1 MRRSALKAIALV
13 VAVAPTAY
21 GLTGCED
28 GPNQTS
34 SPAPSGAGGL
44 WNGAGSDA
52 STSNPGTQDYD
63 AGGGG
68 TNAVNVC
75 NAAEQA
81 TAWGKAFS
89 ADIKPPFSI
98 GGTDLTV
105 GNTFGPVTIEDLIH
119 GTNGQP
125 KLCQGQNAGFCLD
138 GTGSPA
144 YSWGAQGQLYLCY
157 DAATHSVASSFE
169 QVVPG
174 YDGQLKFTLPKTVNG
189 QPVPLAVDDTGAPAD
204 LNFVID
210 VRGEAMT
217 VNGATM
223 QGANK
228 KPLWGATYR
237 FGGGGMEDIRAQ
249 QIYLGLMYTY
259 QPTLIAVTDST
270 KSPPLTELT
279 DPNAISCYVKTTCR
293 SGLYGLDGNYGVRPV
308 GIYFDVG
315 NDASSD
321 PATAGTPVDI
331 YMYPAKFEPY
341 SLAPYNQGLDSFV
354 SPSSDPSLTVGG
366 KPVYGP
372 YAAAGILSPTGAT
385 PFCTLYMGETWADF
399 VKNCVNVSGD
409 ANTDSISLKK
419 LLGGQHHTNEWFTFS
434 VFGVN
439 QNFSADTAQL
449 TQNGKP
455 GVLQD
460 NVQTPADDST
470 ATDFI
475 LDVRSAGDQLN
486 DMVGDK
492 SPGKQDLH
500 GTGTVYA
507 YYRALVQ
514 DAIYAE
520 MAKVGMTP
528 NPNPMNCWAP
538 PGANLDTWV
547 APAGCTGFESLA
559 TPALAQHTPPTV
571 WTDYLDRGTKIAYAS
586 IFKPGDPTVKFL
598 NDPTDAK
605 HTTSNAFVTQGNLLQ
620 GSLQQV
626 IRVLGHGDVQNVPPA
641 ARDWR
646 FYLTIWAQAYLG
658 YSLNRHLFTSTG
670 LTWVDLYKD
679 HVAATHTLRQV
690 DTDNLFFD
698 LQNGIDKFEYVD
710 HSIASTIGAPLDFEY
725 DVLLNSSNVQN
736 FNYYARLSRAEQGLY
751 TSMLADKT
759 QTPGSNE
766 NVNIS
771 DLFGSPAIVGAGVSA
786 ASLTHDAWYCAT
798 HGTPTTPDSDC
809 TNGPPTD
816 ANGNMLVDGQGAPLF
831 TNYHGIFT
839 GTAFTIGA
847 TFADAQGNPL
857 PQIPETEQMPFI
869 ASTLLQLPNYAN
881 PYDTTT
887 ANTPLTVI
895 VPWLPYQPG
904 NGFEIPINTQRSQFV
919 QTGSMDFSGVTITTN
934 VDYTPVKDKSGNE
947 IGGNIVAVETQ
958 DFLGEVFPCVDRNGD
973 ILRVRMYT
981 SVLDIVAWLESHPH
995 AQSDCNM
1002 SIRYSPYNNYPDVI
1016 TSITNGVMLNVNPGA
1031 AGGPGR
1037 IGDVTLFNP
1046 AALTQTQ

>member
-21 GLTGCED
+21 GLAGCED
-28 GPNQTS
+28 GPNQPY
-34 SPAPSGAGGL
+34 SPSQGTASNNGGP
-44 WNGAGSDA
+44 DA
-52 STSNPGTQDYD
+52 STSNPGTQDFD

-81 TAWGKAFS
+81 AQWGKAFS

-98 GGTDLTV
+98 GGLDLTV
-105 GNTFGPVTIEDLIH
+105 GNTFGTVTIEDLIH

-138 GTGSPA
+138 GTPNPA
-144 YSWGAQGQLYLCY
+144 YAWGAQSQLYLCY
-157 DAATHSVASSFE
+157 DAATHSVASTFE
-169 QVVPG
+169 QVTPG

-189 QPVPLAVDDTGAPAD
+189 AAVPLAVDDSGAPAD

-210 VRGEAMT
+210 LRNEAMT
-217 VNGATM
+217 LNGKTLT
-223 QGANK
+223 GANN
-228 KPLWGATYR
+228 KPLWDPSYR
-237 FGGGGMEDIRAQ
+237 GGGGGMEDTRAQ
-249 QIYLGLMYTY
+249 QMYLGLMYTY
-259 QPTLIAVTDST
+259 QPTLVAVTDGS

-279 DPNAISCYVKTTCR
+279 DPNATTCYVSTKCR
-293 SGLYGLDGNYGVRPV
+293 SGNYGTDGNYGVRPV

-315 NDASSD
+315 NEFSPD
-321 PATAGTPVDI
+321 PATAATPVDI

-341 SLAPYNQGLDSFV
+341 SLAPYNQGLDAFV
-354 SPSSDPSLTVGG
+354 SPSSDPNLTVGG

-385 PFCTLYMGETWADF
+385 PFCTLYMGETWKDF
-399 VKNCVNVSGD
+399 VSNCVNVSGD
-409 ANTDSISLKK
+409 PNIDATSLKK
-419 LLGGQHHTNEWFTFS
+419 LLGGQHHTEEWFTFS

-439 QNFSADTAQL
+439 QNFSADAAQL

-460 NVQTPADDST
+460 NVQTPADDSV

-475 LDVRSAGDQLN
+475 LDVRSSGDQLN
-486 DMVGDK
+486 DMLSDK
-492 SPGKQDLH
+492 SPGSQDLH
-500 GTGTVYA
+500 GSAVVYA
-507 YYRALVQ
+507 YYRALIQ
-514 DAIYAE
+514 DAIHAE

-538 PGANLDTWV
+538 PGADLDTWV

-559 TPALAQHTPPTV
+559 TPAKAQHTPPTL

-586 IFKPGDPTVKFL
+586 VFKPGDPTVKFL

-605 HTTSNAFVTQGNLLQ
+605 HTTSNAFITQGNLLQ

-626 IRVLGHGDVQNVPPA
+626 VRVLGHGDVQNLPPA
-641 ARDWR
+641 TRDWR
-646 FYLTIWAQAYLG
+646 FYLIVWAQAYLG
-658 YSLNRHLFTSTG
+658 YSINRSKFTSTG
-670 LTWVDLYKD
+670 LTWVDLYND
-679 HVAATHTLRQV
+679 HLATTHTLRQV

-725 DVLLNSSNVQN
+725 DVLLNSTNVQN
-736 FNYYARLSRAEQGLY
+736 FNYYARLDRDEAALY
-751 TSMLADKT
+751 ASMLEDKT

-771 DLFGSPAIVGAGVSA
+771 DVFGSPAIANAGVSA
-786 ASLTHDAWYCAT
+786 ASATHDAWYCAT

-809 TNGPPTD
+809 TNGPPSD
-816 ANGNMLVDGQGAPLF
+816 ANGNMLLDGEGKPLF
-831 TNYHGIFT
+831 TTYHGIFT
-839 GTAFTIGA
+839 GTPFTIGY
-847 TFADAQGNPL
+847 TPTDAQGNPQ
-857 PQIPETEQMPFI
+857 PQIPETEQMPYI
-869 ASTLLQLPNYAN
+869 ASTIVALPNLAN
-881 PYDTTT
+881 PYDTTST
-887 ANTPLTVI
+887 NTPLTTI
-895 VPWLPYQPG
+895 VTPWIPFQPG
-904 NGFEIPINTQRSQFV
+904 NGFEVPINGQRSQFV

-934 VDYTPVKDKSGNE
+934 VDYTPVKDKNGVE

-958 DFLGEVFPCVDRNGD
+958 DFLGEVFPCVDAGGD

-981 SVLDIVAWLESHPH
+981 SVLDILSWLETHPH
-995 AQSDCNM
+995 AQKDCNI
-1002 SIRYSPYNNYPDVI
+1002 SIRYSPYNNYPDVV
-1016 TSITNGVMLNVNPGA
+1016 TSLTNGVMLNVNPGA

-1046 AALTQTQ
+1046 SALTQTQ